1 MSRIR
6 TVKPEF
12 WTDDLIGSLSRDA
25 RLLFIGSWNLADDEG
40 RLRWSAPYL
49 KGAVFPFDDDVL
61 LPEVEI
67 MMVAL
72 QDAGLVIPYVGG
84 RSQQRLG
91 FIRNFAKHQRI
102 NRPQPS
108 KLPAPPR
115 ELVTDQSTRR
125 SDVNS
130 VNDAVNDADT
140 SSRNDVDTRS
150 RNDVGTPSVLEGEG
164 EREQEEED
172 LSLRSRSARA
182 PEAGY
187 VGPIPIVKGKLRR
200 SDFTEFWTAYPNKVG
215 KGAAEKEFEKVVASK
230 SIDLDVLL
238 VALGLYKKSKPP
250 DRSWCNPSTW
260 LHQKRWLDETEP
272 PMTSK
277 WAQTA

>member
-12 WTDDLIGSLSRDA
+12 WTDDLIGSLPRDA

-61 LPEVEI
+61 LPEVES
-67 MMVAL
+67 MMIAL

-108 KLPAPPR
+108 KLPAPPHAAIM
-115 ELVTDQSTRR
+115 DQGTHR

-130 VNDAVNDADT
+130 VNDAVNDADG
-140 SSRNDVDTRS
+140 SSRNDVDT
-150 RNDVGTPSVLEGEG
+150 PSVLEGEE

-172 LSLRSRSARA
+172 LSLRSRSARG
-182 PEAGY
+182 PEAGN
-187 VGPIPIVKGKLRR
+187 VGPIPFVKGKLRR
-200 SDFTEFWTAYPNKVG
+200 SDFPEFWSAYPHKVG
-215 KGAAEKEFEKVVASK
+215 KGAAEKEFEKVVSSK
-230 SIDLDVLL
+230 SVDLDVLL
-238 VALGLYKKSKPP
+238 VGIGLYKKTKPP
-250 DRSWCNPSTW
+250 DRSWCNPATW

>member
-1 MSRIR
+1 VSRIR

-12 WTDDLIGSLSRDA
+12 WTDDLIGSLPRDA

-67 MMVAL
+67 MMAAL
-72 QDAGLVIPYVGG
+72 QDTGLIIAYVGG

-108 KLPAPPR
+108 KLPAPR
-115 ELVTDQSTRR
+115 HELVTDQSTHRF
-125 SDVNS
+125 DVNS
-130 VNDAVNDADT
+130 VNDAVNDAAT
-140 SSRNDVDTRS
+140 SSRNDV
-150 RNDVGTPSVLEGEG
+150 GAYSVLEGEGEGEG

-172 LSLRSRSARA
+172 LSLRSRSASA
-182 PEAGY
+182 PEAGN
-187 VGPIPIVKGKLRR
+187 VGPIPFVKGKLRR
-200 SDFTEFWTAYPNKVG
+200 SEFLEFWSAYPHKVG
-215 KGAAEKEFEKVVASK
+215 KGAAEKEFEKVVSSK
-230 SIDLDVLL
+230 SVDLDVLL
-238 VALGLYKKSKPP
+238 VGIGLYKKTKPP
-250 DRSWCNPSTW
+250 DRSWCNPATW